1 MPPFLRKCI
10 GPLLLATAGLAAAAD
25 PGGQGILRSPVG
37 VQCFQTG
44 SAAVPQVCGT
54 LEVHWKLWALMGEPV
69 GNYGL
74 LWKLRSVQ
82 LQDGDGKGSRS
93 YTLDALPAPLAAA
106 AQRSTLMLE
115 GLAYVQ
121 DSRQGMLAVAFDT
134 GAPARPDGKVS
145 FNVPGSP
152 SWDKFLIRG
161 SNQGQGLAG
170 WCTSEGRSYAA
181 PADAKALM
189 RAGVRLGNL
198 QLCPRSSASADSL
211 ERAIDKHCEGGAKAA
226 YCAPAKPPAAAAAT
240 DVLDRAA
247 DKGLGKTAARAADA
261 LPRQGGAAAGGAGI
275 SDALD
280 QVQDRG
286 TIARQRETLVA
297 AFKTSAQAACSR
309 ELAPMQACV
318 QQACPAVQ
326 GPTEASC
333 KEIPNR
339 PAKELGALL
348 TARSNGPCDAA
359 CLSERRASR
368 IQRYRE
374 EEDESRAFALRV
386 QKWDD
391 RWSALAQQCQAT
403 EQARAAQAQ
412 CSAAAQ
418 RQCNPAG
425 TTADSCLQ
433 QRMAGAPTEADS
445 RAAFEQQQR
454 NRETTGQRP
463 KFLD

>member
-1 MPPFLRKCI
+1 MTMSFLGRLFWL
-10 GPLLLATAGLAAAAD
+10 PLLAVASLAHAAE
-25 PGGQGILRSPVG
+25 PGGKGILRSVVG
-37 VQCFQTG
+37 GQCFETG

-54 LEVHWKLWALMGEPV
+54 VEVHWKLWALMGEPV

-74 LWKLRSVQ
+74 VWKLSSVHI
-82 LQDGDGKGSRS
+82 QDGDGKGSRN
-93 YTLDALPAPLAAA
+93 YTLGALPPPLAAA
-106 AQRSTLMLE
+106 AQRSELMLE

-121 DSRQGMLAVAFDT
+121 DSRQGMLAIAFDT

-152 SWDKFLIRG
+152 NWDKFLIKG
-161 SNQGQGLAG
+161 SSQSQGLAG
-170 WCTSEGRSYAA
+170 WCESEGRSYAA

-198 QLCPRSSASADSL
+198 QLCPRSSASADGL
-211 ERAIDKHCEGGAKAA
+211 ERAIDKHCSQGAKEP
-226 YCAPAKPPAAAAAT
+226 YCAPTKPPSASA
-240 DVLDRAA
+240 DLLDRAA
-247 DKGLGKTAARAADA
+247 DKGLGKTAARAPEAT
-261 LPRQGGAAAGGAGI
+261 PRKGGATAGGAGMT
-275 SDALD
+275 DALD

-297 AFKTSAQAACSR
+297 AFKTTAQAACSR
-309 ELAPMQACV
+309 ELAPLQACV

-333 KEIPNR
+333 KEVPNR
-339 PAKELGALL
+339 PARGLGAIL
-348 TARSNGPCDAA
+348 TSSSNAPCDAA
-359 CLSERRASR
+359 CQRERRAWR
-368 IQRYRE
+368 EQRDRE
-374 EEDESRAFALRV
+374 EEEARNAFALRV
-386 QKWDD
+386 QAWDE

-403 EQARAAQAQ
+403 QQARAANAQ
-412 CSAAAQ
+412 CNTAAQ

-433 QRMAGAPTEADS
+433 QRMAGAPTEADA
-445 RAAFEQQQR
+445 RAVFDQQQR
-454 NRETTGQRP
+454 SRETAGQRP